1 MSCVTASIKLSALNG
16 HLICG
21 LCGGYLIDATV
32 LTECIHAFC
41 RSCILKYLTEHKVCP
56 LCQSLIQE
64 NRPGQALQPDINLQ
78 RVVYKLVPGLLRTE
92 MQRLS
97 QFCSSLSSPSSEEHF
112 RRNSEKNHTSN
123 ALGEVSDFHPAPL
136 PTALATRSLS
146 KSPSAL
152 PPGAQLVG
160 GRLSYCNRVPNSA
173 AFLVSESEL
182 VSISLT
188 RLASSSELPPVVLP
202 ERDPPVFHPNETFGQ
217 NQTPTLP
224 FKFSLQNPSLET
236 IYLLCPSIVTV
247 QTLHNLLL
255 AKYQLD
261 QHQSIVDLYLNGECL
276 EPSHSLREIAFLYTF
291 PAKQKRMC
299 FEFAFAEARLAWWG
313 RPMPRLE
320 RPRQKSLTSSQNNWP
335 TQTHICTYSSSDS
348 TEESVPRQRS
358 RSISGEV
365 YRAHTHHKSKRT
377 SL

>member
-1 MSCVTASIKLSALNG
+1 
-16 HLICG
+16 
-21 LCGGYLIDATV
+21 
-32 LTECIHAFC
+32 
-41 RSCILKYLTEHKVCP
+41 
-56 LCQSLIQE
+56 
-64 NRPGQALQPDINLQ
+64 
-78 RVVYKLVPGLLRTE
+78 
-92 MQRLS
+92 
-97 QFCSSLSSPSSEEHF
+97 F
-112 RRNSEKNHTSN
+112 R
-123 ALGEVSDFHPAPL
+123 PAPL

-152 PPGAQLVG
+152 PAGAQLVG
-160 GRLSYCNRVPNSA
+160 GRLSSCNRVPSSA
-173 AFLVSESEL
+173 AFLVGESEL

-188 RLASSSELPPVVLP
+188 RLANSSELQPVLFP
-202 ERDPPVFHPNETFGQ
+202 ERDPSLFHPNKTFVK

-224 FKFSLQNPSLET
+224 FKLSIQNHNLET

-335 TQTHICTYSSSDS
+335 TQTQMCTYSSPDS
-348 TEESVPRQRS
+348 TEERIPRQRS

-365 YRAHTHHKSKRT
+365 CRADIHHKSKRT